1 MKRLITLL
9 MIAFSSYSFAQ
20 GIGTVKLMNYEA
32 KQYMKKQEEQQKQK
46 VDTLEV
52 AIKKAAEKAKLKAKV
67 KENKVPFYY
76 YGREGKIMVLSD
88 LTQRA
93 IKNKKES
100 KKQFKKK
107 EKQDTVQKVNWF
119 RIIFLNDRYPGETD
133 KEYRE
138 RLNSLGLPANQPFK

>member
-1 MKRLITLL
+1 MKILITLL
-9 MIAFSSYSFAQ
+9 MITFSSYSFAQ

-32 KQYMKKQEEQQKQK
+32 KQYMKKQKEQEKQK
-46 VDTLEV
+46 ADTLEV
-52 AIKKAAEKAKLKAKV
+52 ALKKAVKKAELKAKV

-76 YGREGKIMVLSD
+76 YGCEGKIMALSD

-119 RIIFLNDRYPGETD
+119 RIIFLNGRYPGETD